1 MQQKA
6 PTLTEMLQG
15 FSPDEQA
22 RVERNARALVAES
35 QTLAQVRK
43 ALRLTQEDLAKAMA
57 TTQSNVAQIERKD
70 DILVSTLSRIV
81 KALGGELDLIVKLP
95 HHGRVTLKIGASKE
109 GRATLKE
116 PKVRKR
122 ATRLVTGADRAA
134 HTRLRAKAYG

>member
-122 ATRLVTGADRAA
+122 ATRLVTAADRAA